1 MRKLLLLLLALPV
14 IVLAQDKNVI
24 NFSRYFPK
32 AEKATL
38 FEKALSAHAQK
49 YHTGDVKWQV
59 YSIETG
65 MYAGGYL
72 VAEGPTN
79 WDGVDNRGDIS
90 KAHMDDWNATVQP
103 LVTERTVN
111 DYFVYRQDL
120 STADLKEK
128 ANKIVI
134 NHLYQKPGYYGELQ
148 EILASLK
155 KTWAEADQSVAVCE
169 GSASGEP
176 QFITISMYKQGE
188 LKDREVG
195 ARTPFPARFA
205 KANGGESAWTKYIE
219 TYKLAVNRQWSEMLF
234 YKPELGSK

>member
-1 MRKLLLLLLALPV
+1 MRKLLLLLLAMPV
-14 IVLAQDKNVI
+14 IVFAQDKNVI

-32 AEKATL
+32 PEKANQ
-38 FEKALSAHAQK
+38 FEKALAAHAQK

-59 YSIETG
+59 YTIETG
-65 MYAGGYL
+65 QYAGGYL
-72 VAEGPTN
+72 IAEGPTN

-90 KAHMDDWNATVQP
+90 KAHTDDWDANVQP

-128 ANKIVI
+128 ANKLVI
-134 NHLYQKPGYYGELQ
+134 NHMYQKPGYYYELQ
-148 EILASLK
+148 EILGSLK

-169 GSASGEP
+169 SSASGEP

-188 LKDREVG
+188 LKDREASV
-195 ARTPFPARFA
+195 RPP
-205 KANGGESAWTKYIE
+205 
-219 TYKLAVNRQWSEMLF
+219 
-234 YKPELGSK
+234 